1 MKLTK
6 TLATSLL
13 ITYVVI
19 LFGYGLSSLTH
30 MWLHAVQNPSHSHG
44 HVHVSKTENNG
55 LHSVSDHSKTLSK
68 LNEGSQDL
76 GTTES
81 NTIVFAFVF
90 WKSPEPLLIT
100 LDYSTAEKKYM
111 DYLVHYNS
119 RGSKPSTPPPLS

>member
-1 MKLTK
+1 MNLTK

-13 ITYVVI
+13 ITYAVI
-19 LFGYGLSSLTH
+19 LFGYGISSLTH

-55 LHSVSDHSKTLSK
+55 LHSVSDHSQALSK
-68 LNEGSQDL
+68 LNEGNQDL
-76 GTTES
+76 SLAES

-90 WKSPEPLLIT
+90 WKSSEPLSIT

-111 DYLVHYNS
+111 DYLVLYNS
-119 RGSKPSTPPPLS
+119 RGSRPSTPPPLS